1 MVGLV
6 TLSAVERDILL
17 TALDSKS
24 LGEDAIEFATIIE
37 KKMEGGRHALTGLVL
52 RDLLNWTG
60 ANTYRLTEEG
70 LLTAS
75 VLRTRVR
82 A

>member
-1 MVGLV
+1 MLGEV
-6 TLSAVERDILL
+6 TLTRIERDILL
-17 TALDSKS
+17 TALDGQIKGDDD
-24 LGEDAIEFATIIE
+24 LEFVPGARSE
-37 KKMEGGRHALTGLVL
+37 ADGGRLALTELVL

-60 ANTYRLTEEG
+60 ANTYRLTAEG

-75 VLRTRVR
+75 ALRTGVS